1 MSMTRVVELRS
12 DTFTLPTESMR
23 RAMAAAEVGD
33 DVWDEDPTVHRLQE
47 RAAAMVGKEAAL
59 FVPSGSM
66 GNLCALAAHTQR
78 GEEVILDSES
88 HIVHYEA
95 AGGAVVG
102 GLQYRTLVASGGRLA
117 PEQVRAAIREDDPHQ
132 PRTGLLCL
140 ENTHNRSGGICLS
153 AAQTAALCEVA
164 HEHGFPVHLDGARI
178 FNAAVALRVPAAS
191 LAAPVDSIMFC
202 LSKGLSAPV
211 GSMLA
216 GSAEFVTRAH
226 RVRKMLGGGM
236 RQAGV
241 IAAAGLCAL
250 EEMIP
255 RLEEDHVNARVLAEG
270 IAGLEGIEVDLDRV
284 ETNMVFCD
292 CRPPLTAQRF
302 MDLLKAR
309 GVRTDRATPTRVRMV
324 THRGVSPKD
333 VDYAVNAIRDAL
345 EEASP
350 RLTRDLTSRVTT
362 EL

>member
-1 MSMTRVVELRS
+1 MGRIVELRS

-23 RAMAAAEVGD
+23 RAMASAEVGD
-33 DVWDEDPTVHRLQE
+33 DVWDEDPTVHRLQA

-59 FVPSGSM
+59 LVPSGTM
-66 GNLCALAAHTQR
+66 GNLCALVAHTQR

-88 HIVHYEA
+88 HIVHSEV

-102 GLQYRTLVASGGRLA
+102 GLQFHPLVAPDGRLQ
-117 PEQVRAAIREDDPHQ
+117 PEQVRAAIREDDIHQ

-153 AAQTAALCEVA
+153 ARQTQGLAEIA
-164 HEHGFPVHLDGARI
+164 HEHGIPVHLDGARI
-178 FNAAVALRVPAAS
+178 FNAAVALDVEATT
-191 LAAPVDSIMFC
+191 LTAPVDSVMFC

-216 GSAEFVTRAH
+216 GSAAFIARAR

-255 RLEEDHVNARVLAEG
+255 RLAEDHANARALAEG
-270 IAGLEGIEVDLDRV
+270 IAGLPGISLDVTRV
-284 ETNMVFCD
+284 ETNMVFAD
-292 CRPPLTAQRF
+292 CQPPLTAQRF
-302 MDLLKAR
+302 LDLCQAK
-309 GVRTDRATPTRVRMV
+309 GVRMDRATRHRVRMV
-324 THRGVSPKD
+324 THRGVSHDD
-333 VDYAVNAIRDAL
+333 VAYAIEAIRTILRHEVAAA
-345 EEASP
+345 E
-350 RLTRDLTSRVTT
+350 VTIRT
-362 EL
+362 

>member
-1 MSMTRVVELRS
+1 
-12 DTFTLPTESMR
+12 MR

-47 RAAAMVGKEAAL
+47 RAAEMVGKEAAL
-59 FVPSGSM
+59 FVPSGTM
-66 GNLCALAAHTQR
+66 GNLCALLTHTRR

-102 GLQYRTLVASGGRLA
+102 GLQYRTLVAAGGRLE
-117 PEQVRAAIREDDPHQ
+117 PDQVLKAIREDDPHQ
-132 PRTGLLCL
+132 PRTALLCL

-153 AAQTAALCEVA
+153 PSQTAALAAVA
-164 HEHGFPVHLDGARI
+164 HAHGFPVHLDGARI
-178 FNAAVALRVPAAS
+178 FNAAVALGVPASS
-191 LAAPVDSIMFC
+191 LAGPVDSVMFC

-216 GSAEFVTRAH
+216 GSAEFIARAH
-226 RVRKMLGGGM
+226 RARKLLGGGM

-255 RLEEDHVNARVLAEG
+255 RLEEDHRNARLLAEG
-270 IAGLEGIEVDLDRV
+270 IAGLDAISVDLSRV
-284 ETNMVFCD
+284 ETNMVFAD
-292 CRPPLTAQRF
+292 CRPPLTAQGF
-302 MDLLKAR
+302 TDLCAAR
-309 GVRTDRATPTRVRMV
+309 GVRVDWATPSRVRMV
-324 THRGVSPKD
+324 THCGVSQED
-333 VDYAVNAIRDAL
+333 VEHAVRAIRNAL
-345 EEASP
+345 EEVSP
-350 RLTRDLTSRVTT
+350 RLTPTG
-362 EL
+362 